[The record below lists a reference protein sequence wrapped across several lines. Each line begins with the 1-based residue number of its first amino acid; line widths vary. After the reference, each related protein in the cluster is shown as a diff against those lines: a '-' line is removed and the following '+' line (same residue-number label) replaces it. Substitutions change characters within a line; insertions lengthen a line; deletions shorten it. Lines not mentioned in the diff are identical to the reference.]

1 MPGMSEK
8 FNSFGNEDEIKK
20 VYEKKPDLEAT
31 NRDDDLEDSIAVDNL
46 MKGKE
51 SLIVSRPES
60 KNINYGEKIM
70 LNEYGEKQKQVLT
83 SLYAELSDLVTA
95 LKTENYPK
103 DKLKGKAEEVVD
115 LLSQCDT
122 NLSIQAG
129 HHYRERTTMDVEI
142 PFQTNS
148 AIAEGL
154 NKVLAKDPEDFS
166 PEDYASLDKLET
178 VVYGAQMQFSKFLER
193 QSQEN

>member
-8 FNSFGNEDEIKK
+8 FNNFGNEDEIKK
-20 VYEKKPDLEAT
+20 VFENKPDLDVS
-31 NRDDDLEDSIAVDNL
+31 NRDDDLEESIAVDNL
-46 MKGKE
+46 MKGKD
-51 SLIVSRPES
+51 SLIAKSEG
-60 KNINYGEKIM
+60 KKDLYETGILLG
-70 LNEYGEKQKQVLT
+70 EYGERQKAILFE
-83 SLYAELSDLVTA
+83 LYNELSDLVTA

-103 DKLKGKAEEVVD
+103 DKLKGKSEKVID

-154 NKVLAKDPEDFS
+154 NKVLTKEPEDFS
-166 PEDYASLDKLET
+166 EADYNFLDSLEV
-178 VVYGAQMQFSKFLER
+178 VVYGAQMQFSKFLEK